1 MKSFSLLIKD
11 EARSLC
17 FDSVGITFLS
27 GLRKGEEA
35 ILAWTREGRHG
46 GMKYLENFES
56 RKRRFL
62 ENFPD
67 AASVIVL
74 GVNYYQKGE
83 YSPGPLKGRVARYA
97 WGRDYHQVISEKH
110 KVLIER
116 MRGFCGPGFKAQSCV
131 DIQPVPEKFA
141 ASRAGLGFIG
151 KNTLL
156 LSRQFGPWL
165 FLSEI
170 VTNLELE
177 EDAPDTADC
186 GTCKACQEV
195 CPTGALDQDYKID
208 ARLCIA
214 YLTIE
219 HKGVI
224 PRELR
229 PKIKDWV
236 FGCDECLS
244 GCPFDS
250 KAKQSTW
257 PEFLPREGTGSGIAL
272 DELFK
277 IQSNS
282 AHEKK
287 FAGTAVSRAN
297 RKQMLRNACVVLGNS
312 GRPETIPYLQK
323 GLTDAASLVRL
334 HAAWG
339 LGQIPGGHASS
350 ILEKRLETESD
361 PQVRN
366 EILFVLAEN
375 EKRKAIPDDAR
386 EA

>member
-1 MKSFSLLIKD
+1 MKSLSLLIKD

-17 FDSVGITFLS
+17 FDSVGITLFS
-27 GLRKGEEA
+27 GLKKGEDA
-35 ILAWTREGRHG
+35 ISAWTREGRHG
-46 GMKYLENFES
+46 GMKYLENFQS
-56 RKRRFL
+56 RKIKFL
-62 ENFPD
+62 EDFPD

-83 YSPGPLKGRVARYA
+83 YAPGPLKGRVARYA
-97 WGRDYHQVISEKH
+97 WGRDYHEVIGERH
-110 KVLIER
+110 RALIER
-116 MRGFCGPGFKAQSCV
+116 MRGFCGPGFKAKSCV

-141 ASRAGLGFIG
+141 ASRAGLGFVG

-177 EDAPDTADC
+177 EDAPDNADC
-186 GTCKACQEV
+186 GTCKSCQEV
-195 CPTGALDQDYKID
+195 CPTGALDRDYNID

-229 PKIKDWV
+229 PKMKDWV

-250 KAKQSTW
+250 KAKQSAW
-257 PEFLPREGTGSGIAL
+257 PEFLPQEGAGAGLAL
-272 DELFK
+272 DELFD

-287 FAGTAVSRAN
+287 FAGSAVSRAS
-297 RKQMLRNACVVLGNS
+297 RKQILRNACVVLGNS
-312 GRPETIPYLQK
+312 RRPEAVPYLQK
-323 GLTDAASLVRL
+323 GLADPAPLVRL

-339 LGQIPGGHASS
+339 LGQIPGGQAPK
-350 ILEKRLETESD
+350 ILEDCLKTESD

-366 EILFVLAEN
+366 EISWVLSSVKN
-375 EKRKAIPDDAR
+375 L
-386 EA
+386 